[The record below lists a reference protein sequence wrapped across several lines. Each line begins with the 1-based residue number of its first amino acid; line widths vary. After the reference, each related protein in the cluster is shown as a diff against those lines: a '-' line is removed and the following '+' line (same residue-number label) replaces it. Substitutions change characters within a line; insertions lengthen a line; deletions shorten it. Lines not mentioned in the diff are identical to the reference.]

1 MTDKWMLI
9 TVCDRDITVAKFPSL
24 VMAQEAMLH
33 ELHKFGGVDGARI
46 GDMYDEY
53 EVEPFEAWSNARN
66 DMSADWKIVSIFDEN
81 AITTRADKVRAMT
94 DREMATELIDMIAD
108 LCEDGVPSPD
118 YVLEWL
124 WRPADGGNDL

>member
-9 TVCDRDITVAKFPSL
+9 TVCDRDITAAKFPSL
-24 VMAQEAMLH
+24 MAAQETMLH
-33 ELHKFGGVDGARI
+33 ELHTLGGVDGAHI

-53 EVEPFEAWSNARN
+53 EVGPLEAWSNARN
-66 DMSADWKIVSIFDEN
+66 DMSVDWKIVSLFDEN

-108 LCEDGVPSPD
+108 LCEDGVPGPD
-118 YVLEWL
+118 YVLEWFQ
-124 WRPADGGNDL
+124 RPADGEDDQ